1 MPDLADRRGDDSANG
16 LNGNQG
22 EIEAAD
28 CPEQSCTPAIRPSQ
42 RWVSLKR
49 GLLIEKEAMN
59 SAFYG

>member
-1 MPDLADRRGDDSANG
+1 MVSMGIK
-16 LNGNQG
+16 G

-28 CPEQSCTPAIRPSQ
+28 CPEQKLHTSDKAKPA
-42 RWVSLKR
+42 VGVLKR